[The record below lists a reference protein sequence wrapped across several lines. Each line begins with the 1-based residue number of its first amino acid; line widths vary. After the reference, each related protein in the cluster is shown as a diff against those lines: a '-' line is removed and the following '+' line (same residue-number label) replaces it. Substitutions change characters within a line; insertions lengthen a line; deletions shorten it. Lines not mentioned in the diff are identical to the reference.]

1 MIIKFHD
8 SKKSMANPAHVYELL
23 QEYFRTL
30 DSIDKD
36 KEHFFVLHLNT
47 RNKIKVVYLV
57 SVGILKQSL
66 VHPREV
72 FTRVIAKRTPAI
84 LLAHNH
90 PSGETSPSA
99 EDIHITKRLYEAGRI
114 LSIDVLDHIIFTD
127 KQFYSF
133 REHELI

>member
-1 MIIKFHD
+1 
-8 SKKSMANPAHVYELL
+8 
-23 QEYFRTL
+23 
-30 DSIDKD
+30 
-36 KEHFFVLHLNT
+36 
-47 RNKIKVVYLV
+47 
-57 SVGILKQSL
+57 
-66 VHPREV
+66 
-72 FTRVIAKRTPAI
+72 
-84 LLAHNH
+84 LAHNH